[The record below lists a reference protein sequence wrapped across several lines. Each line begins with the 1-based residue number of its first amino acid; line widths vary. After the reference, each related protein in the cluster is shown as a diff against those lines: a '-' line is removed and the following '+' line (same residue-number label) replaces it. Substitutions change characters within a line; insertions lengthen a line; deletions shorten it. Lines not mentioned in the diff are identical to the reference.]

1 MKNRF
6 FLIIFLC
13 GIIINIAGYYSADF
27 IKVYYKHYL
36 FLDTTG
42 TILAGVLLGPLAG
55 AITGLLTN
63 LILGAVANPVNIPF
77 AVVNLLIGI
86 TAGLVSLR
94 SGFLS
99 IKSLLICTVS
109 VTLVSAFS
117 AAVVA
122 YFVFGG
128 VTGAK
133 LDLNIISLVNAG
145 YQIMLSSFLVR
156 IPVNLVD
163 KGISAAAVFIVVKFL
178 QPEYRGFARGRE

>member
-63 LILGAVANPVNIPF
+63 LVLGVVANSANILF
-77 AVVNLLIGI
+77 AVVNMLVGI
-86 TAGLVSLR
+86 TAGLVS
-94 SGFLS
+94 
-99 IKSLLICTVS
+99 VS
-109 VTLVSAFS
+109 LVSAFS

-122 YFVFGG
+122 YSVFGG

-156 IPVNLVD
+156 IPVSLLD
-163 KGISAAAVFIVVKFL
+163 KGLNSAVVFMIVKFL
-178 QPEYRGFARGRE
+178 KPEHRGIARGRE

>member
-13 GIIINIAGYYSADF
+13 GIVINIAGYFSADY

-42 TILAGVLLGPLAG
+42 TILAGVLLGPMAG
-55 AITGLLTN
+55 AITGLLAN
-63 LILGAVANPVNIPF
+63 LVLGAVANPVNIPF
-77 AVVNLLIGI
+77 AVVNMLVGT

-94 SGFLS
+94 FGFVS
-99 IKSLLICTVS
+99 IKSLLICLVS
-109 VTLVSAFS
+109 VSLVSAFS
-117 AAVVA
+117 AAIVA

-156 IPVNLVD
+156 IPVSLLD
-163 KGISAAAVFIVVKFL
+163 KGLSSAVVFMIVKFL
-178 QPEYRGFARGRE
+178 KPEHRGIARGRG